1 MKLPIIRQLYQGA
14 DAQKIENAIDVLE
27 VFTEARG
34 VSEEELNLAGE
45 LITNLCGALEVHALV
60 NSGQK
65 ESDALNA
72 FAKKVMGS
80 IDR

>member
-27 VFTEARG
+27 IFSEARG
-34 VSEEELNLAGE
+34 VTEEETNFAGE

-60 NSGQK
+60 SEGQK